1 MQKMRKKNGEE
12 VAEQKKAELWKRPV
26 KPKDEP
32 VPFVSF
38 EHLRPL
44 DDAEKFMR
52 EFPDQIEGKLGLT
65 KIVTRIMT
73 RSLCW

>member
-1 MQKMRKKNGEE
+1 MRKKNGEE
-12 VAEQKKAELWKRPV
+12 VAEQKKAEIWKRPV
-26 KPKDEP
+26 KHRDEP

-52 EFPDQIEGKLGLT
+52 EFPDQIEGIYPLT
-65 KIVTRIMT
+65 KIVTKIT
-73 RSLCW
+73 TKYSC

>member
-1 MQKMRKKNGEE
+1 MQKQRKKNGEE

-26 KPKDEP
+26 KPRDEP

-52 EFPDQIEGKLGLT
+52 EFPDQIEGKLAIT
-65 KIVTRIMT
+65 KTVIKIMT
-73 RSLCW
+73 RFSCL